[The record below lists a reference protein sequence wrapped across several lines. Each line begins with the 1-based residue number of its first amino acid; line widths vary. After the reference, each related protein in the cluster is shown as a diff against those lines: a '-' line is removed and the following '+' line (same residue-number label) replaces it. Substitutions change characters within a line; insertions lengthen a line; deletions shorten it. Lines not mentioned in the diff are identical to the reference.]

1 MQSSLS
7 GSFLA
12 FVFSPLHPPPWHHI
26 ACGILVPGPG
36 MKPSPLIV
44 EVQCL
49 NHWTAREVPTCFIF
63 STGICFHKI
72 TSRSV
77 LNSQAS
83 LLNVLLF
90 CFLPFFLTHTLT
102 QHIPQ
107 SRCLYLTSN
116 RQFNIYLFQQNLILT
131 IKH

>member
-1 MQSSLS
+1 MHSSLS

-12 FVFSPLHPPPWHHI
+12 FVFSPPHPPPWHHI
-26 ACGILVPGPG
+26 ACGILVPGSG
-36 MKPSPLIV
+36 MKPSPPIV

-49 NHWTAREVPTCFIF
+49 NHWTAGEVPSCFSF

-72 TSRSV
+72 TSRSF
-77 LNSQAS
+77 LSSQAS

-90 CFLPFFLTHTLT
+90 CFLLTHTLT

-107 SRCLYLTSN
+107 SRCLYLTSY
-116 RQFNIYLFQQNLILT
+116 RQLNIYLFQQNLMLT